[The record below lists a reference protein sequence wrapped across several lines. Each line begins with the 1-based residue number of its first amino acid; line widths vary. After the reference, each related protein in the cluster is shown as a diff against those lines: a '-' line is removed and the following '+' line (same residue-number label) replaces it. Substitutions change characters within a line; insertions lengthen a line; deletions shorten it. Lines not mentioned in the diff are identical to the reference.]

1 MSASDQ
7 LIHKASTCGVIP
19 TLVIEDLHSAVPLA
33 QALRDG
39 GLTVLEITLRTPVA
53 LQAIQQIRQALPD
66 LFVGAGTVLD
76 VGAAEAAQDAG
87 AQFLVSP
94 GYTAA
99 LGDYCRSKDIALM
112 PCVATASEIM
122 AVLND
127 GYDFLKCFPAAAL
140 GGVRWLDAMRGP
152 FANIRFCPTGG
163 ISAADAANYLSLPN
177 VPCVGGS
184 WVAPAAALSAKDWAK
199 ITTLARQ
206 AHEARDPS

>member
-76 VGAAEAAQDAG
+76 VGAAKAAQDAG
-87 AQFLVSP
+87 
-94 GYTAA
+94 
-99 LGDYCRSKDIALM
+99 
-112 PCVATASEIM
+112 
-122 AVLND
+122 
-127 GYDFLKCFPAAAL
+127 
-140 GGVRWLDAMRGP
+140 
-152 FANIRFCPTGG
+152 
-163 ISAADAANYLSLPN
+163 
-177 VPCVGGS
+177 
-184 WVAPAAALSAKDWAK
+184 
-199 ITTLARQ
+199 
-206 AHEARDPS
+206 